1 MTESKVLEYK
11 KAYVE
16 LDAIIKKLPQ
26 NIINKIPSEII
37 ENIENSKAQDYSWS
51 YDDSKELEDQSIMVE
66 TKALFVQLYKKYFAD
81 QSEKEKW
88 NKYDKTTQQFIEEQK
103 REKYDPSK
111 IFESTTNISN
121 NNESL
126 NNSAIIDEA
135 SNSINNENKDLILA
149 ENETFFQKISNLF
162 KSLISKI
169 FNKNK

>member
-1 MTESKVLEYK
+1 MIESKVLEYK

-26 NIINKIPSEII
+26 NIINKIPSNII

-51 YDDSKELEDQSIMVE
+51 YDDSKELENQSLMVE
-66 TKALFVQLYKKYFAD
+66 TKALFVQLYKNYFAD

-88 NKYDKTTQQFIEEQK
+88 EKYDKTTQDFIEDQK
-103 REKYDPSK
+103 REKFDPSK
-111 IFESTTNISN
+111 IFETNPSVSN

-126 NNSAIIDEA
+126 NSSTIIDNA
-135 SNSINNENKDLILA
+135 SNSINSENKDLILS
-149 ENETFFQKISNLF
+149 ENETIFQKISNLF
-162 KSLISKI
+162 KSLINKI